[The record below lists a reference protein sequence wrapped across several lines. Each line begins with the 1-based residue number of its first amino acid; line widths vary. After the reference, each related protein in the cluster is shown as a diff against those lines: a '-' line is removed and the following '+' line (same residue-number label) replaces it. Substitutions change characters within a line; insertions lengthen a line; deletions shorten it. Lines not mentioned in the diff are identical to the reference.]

1 MGNGELTKASILAT
15 ICVENN
21 AVTFFYSEGLL
32 PPRTLLILTSELAPS
47 MTSYTI
53 IGILSCLLCEHR
65 GQPEATFC
73 ATNTYQRHFSEKLV
87 FPSKWISWIC
97 CEDDRHF
104 FLCGKCKVKESCQRW
119 IEKGSHLHHCSRPG
133 KCTQGGCV
141 VPWSQE
147 RTIIFWGASCIK
159 KN

>member
-21 AVTFFYSEGLL
+21 AVTSFHSEGLL
-32 PPRTLLILTSELAPS
+32 PPRTLLILTSQLAPA
-47 MTSYTI
+47 MASYTI

-65 GQPEATFC
+65 GQPESYLLCDKHISKAFFRK
-73 ATNTYQRHFSEKLV
+73 ANEFPESAAKMIGAFSYVANVKL
-87 FPSKWISWIC
+87 
-97 CEDDRHF
+97 RR
-104 FLCGKCKVKESCQRW
+104 SCQRW
-119 IEKGSHLHHCSRPG
+119 VEKGSHSHLCSRPG

-147 RTIIFWGASCIK
+147 RIIIFWSASCIK